1 MLKMLI
7 IITLLIAS
15 NQSIAKSKCEKE
27 WNALKSVQSQLR
39 NKSTEYLRNKE
50 HTKHSEYQNCRKNK
64 SKESNNE
71 KTKTKYVKPSYV
83 KPNYV
88 KKSSISTTK
97 NITNNISLKG
107 KFEDEKQDA
116 WIQYYDKPQECISP
130 KKVQEF
136 SKCLN
141 HRDDAAK
148 KFNVMWGNKQ

>member
-7 IITLLIAS
+7 IISLLIAC

-39 NKSTEYLRNKE
+39 NKSTEYLRDKE
-50 HTKHSEYQNCRKNK
+50 HTKHSEYQNCRNNKN
-64 SKESNNE
+64 KESNNK
-71 KTKTKYVKPSYV
+71 KTKTKYVNPS
-83 KPNYV
+83 YV
-88 KKSSISTTK
+88 KKSSKSTTK

-148 KFNVMWGNKQ
+148 KFNVMWENKQ